1 MLVFLCL
8 IKMNFMIRILLL
20 VCTTLFIT
28 KVYATDLFSGTL
40 SFKDNHWYFS
50 RCSITKDDYLVKA
63 PEQIIDK
70 FKTLEQKRETYWVS
84 VLADVD
90 YQENGVLILKVKEID
105 EIHLKASCHLL
116 DAFDDIDNRE

>member
-8 IKMNFMIRILLL
+8 MKMNFMIRILLL
-20 VCTTLFIT
+20 LCMTLSIT
-28 KVYATDLFSGTL
+28 NVYATDLFSGTI

-50 RCSITKDDYLVKA
+50 RCSITKDNYLIKA

-70 FKTLEQKRETYWVS
+70 FKALEQKRESYWVS
-84 VLADVD
+84 FLADAD
-90 YQENGVLILKVKEID
+90 YQENGVLILKIREIN

-116 DAFDDIDNRE
+116 DAFKGIENRE

>member
-20 VCTTLFIT
+20 VYTTLFIT

-63 PEQIIDK
+63 PKQIIDK

-84 VLADVD
+84 LLADAD
-90 YQENGVLILKVKEID
+90 YQENGVLVLNVKEID

-116 DAFDDIDNRE
+116 DVFEDIENRE

>member
-8 IKMNFMIRILLL
+8 MKMNFMIRILLL
-20 VCTTLFIT
+20 LCMTLSIT
-28 KVYATDLFSGTL
+28 NVYATDLFSGTI

-50 RCSITKDDYLVKA
+50 RCSITKDNYLIKA

-70 FKTLEQKRETYWVS
+70 FKALEQKRESYWVS
-84 VLADVD
+84 LLADAD
-90 YQENGVLILKVKEID
+90 YQENGVLILKIREIN

-116 DAFDDIDNRE
+116 DAFKGIENRE